1 MGFLLR
7 DLHPGGDVG
16 VNAQGMQKHQHKH
29 QDQHRHG
36 EDETP
41 RKRELRIPCTHGTFA
56 QNLVS
61 PVPQLKEWPYRRQ
74 MSMDG
79 FLSEFGRVEKP
90 PR

>member
-1 MGFLLR
+1 MGFLLQ
-7 DLHPGGDVG
+7 DLQPGGGVG
-16 VNAQGMQKHQHKH
+16 ESAQGMQKQYP
-29 QDQHRHG
+29 QPEQQQG

-56 QNLVS
+56 KNLVS

-79 FLSEFGRVEKP
+79 FLSEFGRFEKP